1 MSKVDPPLMARWVPP
16 PIGGAEP
23 EPELE
28 LELGVIRP
36 RNGTASDGE
45 SSTMYLALQTK
56 ERRAAPMLAAAP
68 AIIA

>member
-16 PIGGAEP
+16 PIGGA

>member
-1 MSKVDPPLMARWVPP
+1 MSKADPPLMARWVPP
-16 PIGGAEP
+16 PIGGAAP
-23 EPELE
+23 EP
-28 LELGVIRP
+28 ELGVIRP

-56 ERRAAPMLAAAP
+56 ERRAAPMPAAAP